1 MSETVDLG
9 GNIALTGFSEVD
21 GASMIILKKIVGRYV
36 KDFSEVNT
44 DFKRLELILN
54 NKEPYE
60 MTAVLSAKKEK
71 KGIAADENLFIALDS
86 ALKKLK

>member
-9 GNIALTGFSEVD
+9 GNIALTGFSEID

-36 KDFSEVNT
+36 KDFSESENE
-44 DFKRLELILN
+44 FKKLELILN

-60 MTAVLSAKKEK
+60 MSAVLLAKKEK
-71 KGIAADENLFIALDS
+71 KSDASDNNLFIALDGV
-86 ALKKLK
+86 LKKL